1 MQAIESELTLCIIKP
16 NKVNYSEPFVEAH
29 IKRLPGNKKVVYGG
43 FFPLYGHDG
52 RFLIRSKLRLGLYL
66 FQKRVLRRKDIPV
79 RTRAFTRYLRE
90 QNVDVVLAEYGPT
103 GALATPA
110 CRDAGVPLVI
120 HYHGFDAHDRPVLEE
135 YGELYKE
142 SYGYASAVIGV
153 SRDMCRSLE
162 ALGCPPEKI
171 NYNPYGVDLGLFLQ
185 VGVVVR

>member
-1 MQAIESELTLCIIKP
+1 MIRRASCSTSTGTL
-16 NKVNYSEPFVEAH
+16 
-29 IKRLPGNKKVVYGG
+29 
-43 FFPLYGHDG
+43 FPYTTLV
-52 RFLIRSKLRLGLYL
+52 RS
-66 FQKRVLRRKDIPV
+66 
-79 RTRAFTRYLRE
+79 
-90 QNVDVVLAEYGPT
+90 PT

-120 HYHGFDAHDRPVLEE
+120 QYHGFDAHDRPVLEE

-171 NYNPYGVDLGLFLQ
+171 NYNPYGVALGLFLPVD
-185 VGVVVR
+185 VGVSPLQFLSLARFAVQNAPPHTVAAFARLHSRYPNARLTMAGIIQLWPQH